1 MQYAKILAALDIE
14 IDRLQRARN
23 LLVGLPPSRKKL
35 SKRTYPALKKE
46 ILIAKLEAAVSLPP
60 EQSPPQIQ
68 KVPYKERARS
78 RRRRSSSNVRIT
90 STALSSQ
97 VPAAPVV
104 VSADEAQKARVR
116 EAEQTHSMQSAPT
129 SNNHSAEKSLGS
141 LIRALTRGRIP
152 AEL

>member
-14 IDRLQRARN
+14 IDRLQRARD
-23 LLVGLPPSRKKL
+23 LLAGLPPSRKKL

-46 ILIAKLEAAVSLPP
+46 IRIAKLEAAVSLPP

-68 KVPYKERARS
+68 KVPYKERAKP
-78 RRRRSSSNVRIT
+78 RRHRNSSKTLIS

-116 EAEQTHSMQSAPT
+116 ETEQTRSTQLAPT
-129 SNNHSAEKSLGS
+129 SNNHSTEKSLGS